1 LLSKILKE
9 FGGYRT
15 KVGNMARKIDQL
27 EYAKDLLGQALG
39 AALTAMPNNRSV
51 LEAKG
56 HIKQAINKLD
66 KVAKTKMKKKKSMTQ
81 TQHDLW
87 WGEIQA
93 GTTNVA
99 GMPTS
104 AEAQQRSLDK
114 LNVMIDDEQKK
125 IDDLEKSSPPDELLQ
140 D

>member
-1 LLSKILKE
+1 
-9 FGGYRT
+9 
-15 KVGNMARKIDQL
+15 MPRKIDQL

-39 AALTAMPNNRSV
+39 AAMNTMPNDRSV
-51 LEAKG
+51 SEAKG
-56 HIKQAINKLD
+56 HIKQAINKID
-66 KVAKTKMKKKKSMTQ
+66 KVVKAQTKKKAMTQ

-99 GMPTS
+99 GIPTS
-104 AEAQQRSLDK
+104 AEVQQKSLDK
-114 LNVMIDDEQKK
+114 LNSMIDDEQKK
-125 IDDLEKSSPPDELLQ
+125 IDDIEQDSQPNELLQ